1 MLEFRQKRSLIY
13 IYNIHILHW
22 DLFIIFCVQTSSKK
36 NHLIFI
42 EEYSIN
48 LLNFSEPKIFHEFGK
63 IDRNFFFKVYETDF
77 PEIKITKNP
86 SILEVT
92 NTQKYCICFFLFPEK
107 KDFLDGPAAVT
118 VAEIFALELTLLLC
132 MYSQKGRRK
141 FLQLL
146 EDTNDQSLET
156 HNLALA

>member
-1 MLEFRQKRSLIY
+1 MVHY
-13 IYNIHILHW
+13 IHILHW
-22 DLFIIFCVQTSSKK
+22 DLFIIFCVQILFKK
-36 NHLIFI
+36 TALIFI

-63 IDRNFFFKVYETDF
+63 IDRNFFFKVYEADF
-77 PEIKITKNP
+77 REIKITKHRQFGGYKYIE
-86 SILEVT
+86 IL
-92 NTQKYCICFFLFPEK
+92 YLFFLFPEK

>member
-1 MLEFRQKRSLIY
+1 MNSAKLIG
-13 IYNIHILHW
+13 N
-22 DLFIIFCVQTSSKK
+22 
-36 NHLIFI
+36 
-42 EEYSIN
+42 
-48 LLNFSEPKIFHEFGK
+48 
-63 IDRNFFFKVYETDF
+63 
-77 PEIKITKNP
+77 KITKNHQYWRLQIQRNTV
-86 SILEVT
+86 SI
-92 NTQKYCICFFLFPEK
+92 FFLFPGK

>member
-1 MLEFRQKRSLIY
+1 
-13 IYNIHILHW
+13 
-22 DLFIIFCVQTSSKK
+22 
-36 NHLIFI
+36 
-42 EEYSIN
+42 
-48 LLNFSEPKIFHEFGK
+48 
-63 IDRNFFFKVYETDF
+63 
-77 PEIKITKNP
+77 
-86 SILEVT
+86 LEVT
-92 NTQKYCICFFLFPEK
+92 NTEKYCIYFFLFPEK

>member
-1 MLEFRQKRSLIY
+1 MNSAKWIG
-13 IYNIHILHW
+13 NK
-22 DLFIIFCVQTSSKK
+22 IIK
-36 NHLIFI
+36 NHQYWRLQIQRNTVSIF
-42 EEYSIN
+42 
-48 LLNFSEPKIFHEFGK
+48 F
-63 IDRNFFFKVYETDF
+63 
-77 PEIKITKNP
+77 
-86 SILEVT
+86 
-92 NTQKYCICFFLFPEK
+92 CFREKK

>member
-1 MLEFRQKRSLIY
+1 MFKFYL
-13 IYNIHILHW
+13 
-22 DLFIIFCVQTSSKK
+22 K

-42 EEYSIN
+42 KVYSIN

-77 PEIKITKNP
+77 REIKITKHRQFGGYKYIE
-86 SILEVT
+86 IL
-92 NTQKYCICFFLFPEK
+92 YLFFFCFRKK